1 MMPSYCKEKITFR
14 IRLNKTANKT
24 HFLLEPLHSVLLG
37 QSVLEANLSLL
48 AAAVG
53 NIESWPAEDDVEVQ
67 TVDTNTRVVLNSQV
81 NVFLDTETEVAGG

>member
-1 MMPSYCKEKITFR
+1 MMPSYCKEERPIR

-24 HFLLEPLHSVLLG
+24 HFLLEPLHGVLLG

-53 NIESWPAEDDVEVQ
+53 NIETWPAEDDVEVQ
-67 TVDTNTRVVLNSQV
+67 TIDTNTRVVLNSQV